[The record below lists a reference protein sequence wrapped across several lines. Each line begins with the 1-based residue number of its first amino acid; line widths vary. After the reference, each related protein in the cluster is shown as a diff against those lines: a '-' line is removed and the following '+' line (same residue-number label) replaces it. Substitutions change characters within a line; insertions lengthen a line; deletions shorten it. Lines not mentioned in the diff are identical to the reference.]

1 MPKPQILSILSIGVK
16 PPHRPTAGILSASL
30 RLCVNPA
37 LPNPPASANLAPRIA
52 PAASPG
58 GNLTAPNPQRVALFA
73 TCIIDQLYP
82 QVGVSVVRTLRR
94 HGVSVDFP
102 AGQTCCGQPLYNAGF
117 TAQARQLATRVLNAF
132 AHGDGNGDADQDVAV
147 VVPSGSCGAMLRVF
161 YLDLFANDPDLLPK
175 AQSLAARTYEYTEFL
190 AQLIAP
196 DGDTD
201 ANADTPVASAAG
213 TTSSNHPT
221 TTVTYHP
228 SCHLLRELGVRNA
241 PRQLLAA
248 VPGLAVAELP
258 DAEQCCGFGGAFA
271 VKYPHISEQ
280 MLADKLDAITASGAD
295 TLTACDLGCLMHIDG
310 GVSRR
315 HLPIR
320 VRHIAQLLDDP
331 TS

>member
-1 MPKPQILSILSIGVK
+1 M
-16 PPHRPTAGILSASL
+16 
-30 RLCVNPA
+30 
-37 LPNPPASANLAPRIA
+37 
-52 PAASPG
+52 
-58 GNLTAPNPQRVALFA
+58 TAPNPQRVALFA

-94 HGVSVDFP
+94 HGVRVDFP

-132 AHGDGNGDADQDVAV
+132 AHGDGNDGNGDGDADHDVAV
-147 VVPSGSCGAMLRVF
+147 IVPSGSCGAMLRVF
-161 YLDLFANDPDLLPK
+161 YLDLFANDPHLLPK

-196 DGDTD
+196 DGDTAGNTD
-201 ANADTPVASAAG
+201 TDTDSDTASNANTPVAADADP
-213 TTSSNHPT
+213 TSSDHPT
-221 TTVTYHP
+221 AIVTYHP

-280 MLADKLDAITASGAD
+280 MLTDKLDAIIASGAD

-315 HLPIR
+315 QLPIR
-320 VRHIAQLLDDP
+320 TRHIAQLLDDP

>member
-1 MPKPQILSILSIGVK
+1 M
-16 PPHRPTAGILSASL
+16 
-30 RLCVNPA
+30 
-37 LPNPPASANLAPRIA
+37 
-52 PAASPG
+52 
-58 GNLTAPNPQRVALFA
+58 TAPHPQRVAIFA

-94 HGVSVDFP
+94 HGVSVDLP

-117 TAQARQLATRVLNAF
+117 TTQARQLAVRVLNTF
-132 AHGDGNGDADQDVAV
+132 AHGNGNGGDDADHDVAV

-190 AQLIAP
+190 TRIVAP

-201 ANADTPVASAAG
+201 TDTDSDTDSNANPPVAAAAG
-213 TTSSNHPT
+213 TTSSDHPT
-221 TTVTYHP
+221 TIVTYHP
-228 SCHLLRELGVRNA
+228 SCHLLRELGIRNA
-241 PRQLLAA
+241 PRQLLDAI
-248 VPGLAVAELP
+248 PGLAVAALP

-280 MLADKLDAITASGAD
+280 MLADKLDSITASGAD
-295 TLTACDLGCLMHIDG
+295 TVTACDLGCLMHIDG
-310 GVSRR
+310 GISRR
-315 HLPIR
+315 QLPIR